1 MRGAII
7 TTDGWLKDT
16 VIRYRDT
23 HFFLDNGDM
32 LQVLGKFSQS
42 KAHPPVIMLGSR
54 KHLLNPDT
62 LSATKLLPPLNCVIP
77 YGDMILAQWD
87 DSNALVPLSMDTAK
101 QLVEGK
107 MAGIW
112 KEWSQM
118 EDPVHVEMDSVPC
131 SVLGKEGE
139 SAEEDHEE
147 EEEAGSDS
155 DSYEGYTSS
164 ISESDSEDSSSSDGC
179 ESESEEDCDNTED
192 EEVEIEDDEID

>member
-1 MRGAII
+1 MRGGII

-16 VIRYRDT
+16 VVRYRDT
-23 HFFLDNGDM
+23 HFFLENGDM

-54 KHLLNPDT
+54 KHLLNQDA
-62 LSATKLLPPLNCVIP
+62 LSATKLLPPLNCIIP

-118 EDPVHVEMDSVPC
+118 EDPVHVEMDSLPC

-139 SAEEDHEE
+139 SAEEDQEE
-147 EEEAGSDS
+147 EEGSDS
-155 DSYEGYTSS
+155 DSYEEGYTSS
-164 ISESDSEDSSSSDGC
+164 ISDSDSEDSSSSDEC
-179 ESESEEDCDNTED
+179 ESESEEDCEGTDDD
-192 EEVEIEDDEID
+192 EVDIEDDEID